1 MLKLVRTA
9 MLMLLSMPLLG
20 HAAATSTQEVA
31 VPALTQRVTDL
42 TGTLDAQQQAA
53 LESRL
58 AQFEQQGGSQIA
70 ILIVPTTQPEAIEQY
85 SIRVVD
91 QWKLGREEVDDGIL
105 ILVAK
110 GDRQMRVEVGYG
122 LEGAIPDAIANR
134 IVDEIIAPHFR
145 QGDFYGGLAAAVDQ
159 LARLIEGES
168 LPAPQVRSQGASA

>member
-9 MLMLLSMPLLG
+9 MLMLLSMPPLG

-110 GDRQMRVEVGYG
+110 DDRQMRVEVGYG

-134 IVDEIIAPHFR
+134 IVD
-145 QGDFYGGLAAAVDQ
+145 
-159 LARLIEGES
+159 
-168 LPAPQVRSQGASA
+168 